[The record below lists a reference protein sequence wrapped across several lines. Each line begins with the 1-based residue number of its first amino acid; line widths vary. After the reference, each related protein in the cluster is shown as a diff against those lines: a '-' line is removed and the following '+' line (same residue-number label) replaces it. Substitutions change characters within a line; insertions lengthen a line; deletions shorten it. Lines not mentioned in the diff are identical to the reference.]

1 MTRIVRIVI
10 FILNFF
16 DEDGCSCT
24 FGHDGVSYDDSDED
38 IDSDMDKHLLLVD
51 SVHSEDSVAG
61 PETFLWIFF
70 HIIFSY
76 FLLVKSHPVCHILK
90 CHLVIFS
97 SCQT

>member
-38 IDSDMDKHLLLVD
+38 DDSDMDMDKHLLLVD
-51 SVHSEDSVAG
+51 SVHKDSVAG
-61 PETFLWIFF
+61 PEMFL
-70 HIIFSY
+70 
-76 FLLVKSHPVCHILK
+76 
-90 CHLVIFS
+90 
-97 SCQT
+97 